1 MNLFNL
7 IYNFNKNNNFLFVF
21 AKIQYVKW
29 ILSYGSTKSQTFSAI
44 LKVIRWEVGQT
55 LTLFNI
61 SIYCATIFIQ
71 KVFQKISYI
80 FNDLFV
86 VIDIQISV
94 YWLFCNSFDEYVRA
108 PCCIPALIAGT
119 RNLPTRLFFG
129 ISSRE

>member
-21 AKIQYVKW
+21 AKIQYVKL

-94 YWLFCNSFDEYVRA
+94 Y
-108 PCCIPALIAGT
+108 
-119 RNLPTRLFFG
+119 
-129 ISSRE
+129 